1 MSVYYQDNLSFN
13 KCLTQSTGAFT
24 KLFMIMIQG
33 STTMLPFVFTTGLL
47 SDGNIGL
54 GSRNM
59 DCLTVLKFPWKII
72 CFNYF
77 LIQKGPLS
85 FKSLM
90 WEKKHI
96 LLNNTH
102 RENFIQF
109 SIRIYWNRR
118 LAALIFSYVYT
129 IN

>member
-33 STTMLPFVFTTGLL
+33 STPRLPFVFTTGLL

-59 DCLTVLKFPWKII
+59 DFLTVLKFPWKII

-77 LIQKGPLS
+77 LIRKGPLS
-85 FKSLM
+85 L
-90 WEKKHI
+90 
-96 LLNNTH
+96 
-102 RENFIQF
+102 
-109 SIRIYWNRR
+109 
-118 LAALIFSYVYT
+118 
-129 IN
+129 